1 MTWDVG
7 PRPGPP
13 ARLHS
18 AASFHH
24 ERLQRPQTV
33 PPTVPLLL
41 PQLRPLDQNMYR
53 PQSATSLFVPR
64 PQQAVHPEI
73 PRALDEPFEVSFNG
87 AARFVSPPPS
97 LPSFPQQRI
106 QGQVIDHVPKFI
118 PGDATS
124 HHSQSLRPILSPP
137 PFLLPP
143 PPLQSAT
150 SWHGQSSADVG
161 SVTALMA
168 SSSLTDPPAH
178 WIRNIYG
185 VTGYIRSPPPPV
197 VASPR
202 ARLHLAAP
210 FPSIETLQNALSS
223 LQNPTA
229 TDSSRVAWIRD
240 VLLLVKRA
248 SSAAEENRA
257 SCSAVPLVSNTLP
270 SGPVRISDPVLRS
283 LAESAVALL
292 ISIIPG
298 LPDRKEELTPPLA
311 EALFIRATITASGA
325 FPDFITAN
333 PRNAFREFERSARAG
348 FPHSWFRLG
357 RDYEGVGDVVHAR
370 QCFEKGESEGDTGC
384 IYRIGMAY
392 LLRQLDF
399 ASDGAKSVERAAHYL
414 QLAATLATIEFP
426 HPPFVF
432 ALLLLG
438 QFEKISIPSSV
449 LAKYIPTGSNAMLEA
464 RLYLEKAAFL
474 HFAPAQQHIGRA
486 YEFAEPPFP
495 FDPVLSKEYYTLAS
509 AGGDAQADLAL
520 SKWYL
525 CGAEGYFGK
534 DEELARDYAARAAGR
549 GLPAAMFAM
558 GYYCEVGI
566 GGLVSD
572 IEHARKWYEE
582 AAAHGDSEA
591 DARLKALSD
600 TVTPLSREQHDTL
613 AETRLVRS
621 RTRARMRADAV
632 TDITP
637 VRRSDVSQQEGQV
650 FQRRQ
655 ASLSSNMPPVDQY
668 APPVAPF
675 QRSHTPQ
682 HSLSLPPPRTSS
694 CLNNANYALSPEV
707 QRQQQQQQF
716 VDRPRY
722 SLADPGV
729 VGPPDN
735 MDFVPSYAMTRRSAS
750 AGASP
755 TRRQNTGSP
764 SIPFTYS
771 PRSSPRASERRL
783 SSEAAPM
790 INSIGANGTRYN
802 TFEEMG
808 IKGGR
813 AEDKDCVIM

>member
-1 MTWDVG
+1 
-7 PRPGPP
+7 
-13 ARLHS
+13 
-18 AASFHH
+18 
-24 ERLQRPQTV
+24 
-33 PPTVPLLL
+33 
-41 PQLRPLDQNMYR
+41 MYR
-53 PQSATSLFVPR
+53 PQSATPLFVPR
-64 PQQAVHPEI
+64 PQQAVQSEI
-73 PRALDEPFEVSFNG
+73 PRALDEPFRVSFNG
-87 AARFVSPPPS
+87 AARFVSPLPP
-97 LPSFPQQRI
+97 LAPFPQQKI
-106 QGQVIDHVPKFI
+106 QGQVIDHVPRFI

-124 HHSQSLRPILSPP
+124 HRSPSSRPILSPP
-137 PFLLPP
+137 PFLQPP

-150 SWHGQSSADVG
+150 SWNGQSSADVE
-161 SVTALMA
+161 SVTALVA
-168 SSSLTDPPAH
+168 SSSWTDPPAH
-178 WIRNIYG
+178 SIGNACG
-185 VTGYIRSPPPPV
+185 VTGYIRSPPPSV
-197 VASPR
+197 VVSPQ

-210 FPSIETLQNALSS
+210 LPSIETLQNALSS
-223 LQNPTA
+223 IQAPTA
-229 TDSSRVAWIRD
+229 ADSSRVAWIRD

-248 SSAAEENRA
+248 SSAAEEKRA

-292 ISIIPG
+292 ISIMPG
-298 LPDRKEELTPPLA
+298 LPDRKRELTPPSA

-325 FPDFITAN
+325 FPDFIAAN
-333 PRNAFREFERSARAG
+333 ARNAFREFERSARAG

-357 RDYEGVGDVVHAR
+357 RDYESVGDIVHAR
-370 QCFEKGESEGDTGC
+370 QCFEKGESERDTGC

-392 LLRQLDF
+392 LLGQLDF
-399 ASDGAKSVERAAHYL
+399 ASDGAQSVERAAHYL
-414 QLAATLATIEFP
+414 QLASTLATIDFP

-438 QFEKISIPSSV
+438 QFEKISIPSGV
-449 LAKYIPTGSNAMLEA
+449 LAKYIPARSNAMLEA
-464 RLYLEKAAFL
+464 RLHLERAAFL

-534 DEELARDYAARAAGR
+534 DEELARVYAARAAER

-566 GGLVSD
+566 GSLPSD
-572 IEHARKWYEE
+572 IERARKWYEE
-582 AAAHGDSEA
+582 VAANEDSEA
-591 DARLKALSD
+591 VARLKTLSD
-600 TVTPLSREQHDTL
+600 TAMPLSREQHDTL

-621 RTRARMRADAV
+621 RTRARMRTDAA
-632 TDITP
+632 TDTTP
-637 VRRSDVSQQEGQV
+637 VGRSDVPQQEGQV
-650 FQRRQ
+650 FQKRQ
-655 ASLSSNMPPVDQY
+655 ASLSSNMPPVDKY
-668 APPVAPF
+668 APPVALF
-675 QRSHTPQ
+675 QRSHVPQ
-682 HSLSLPPPRTSS
+682 YSLSLPPPRTSS
-694 CLNNANYALSPEV
+694 RSDDANYAHSCGL
-707 QRQQQQQQF
+707 QRDQQQQF

-735 MDFVPSYAMTRRSAS
+735 MDFVLPYAMTRRSAS
-750 AGASP
+750 AGALP
-755 TRRQNTGSP
+755 TRQQNTGSP
-764 SIPFTYS
+764 RIPLTYS
-771 PRSSPRASERRL
+771 PRSSPRASERQL
-783 SSEAAPM
+783 SSKVAPM
-790 INSIGANGTRYN
+790 TNSIDTNGIRYN